1 MTETTT
7 DKPQLTKTDAKE
19 LKALVRSDTK
29 ATAEELRRRY
39 HEIRNAID
47 REREQMEKENEKE
60 ATKEVADLMK
70 DVKALNEKI
79 VSKLN
84 KLSDAGWTKQ
94 AGYRGPEPINPHDFT
109 VSLKGLNNLIPPTK
123 DNPRSLAIELDEH
136 YRAAERQ
143 LERQE
148 ADMIRDLTLRSVTSE
163 AARDFILSMPTPE
176 QLLPVPD
183 SVQLEA
189 GNEG

>member
-1 MTETTT
+1 MSDKTET
-7 DKPQLTKTDAKE
+7 KPQLTKTDAKE

-29 ATAEELRRRY
+29 ATTEELRRRY

-47 REREQMEKENEKE
+47 REREKMEKENEQE
-60 ATKEVADLMK
+60 AMNEVADLMK
-70 DVKALNEKI
+70 GVKALNEKI

-84 KLSDAGWTKQ
+84 KLSEAGWTRQ

-123 DNPRSLAIELDEH
+123 ENPRSLAIEVDEQYH
-136 YRAAERQ
+136 AAQRQ

-148 ADMIRDLTLRSVTSE
+148 ADMIRELTLRSVTSD

-176 QLLPVPD
+176 QLLPVPE

-189 GNEG
+189 GDSE